1 MYTVYTQDTIR
12 VYAVSIVNANFER
25 RVDGSE

>member
-1 MYTVYTQDTIR
+1 MYTVYTHDTIW
-12 VYAVSIVNANFER
+12 VYAMSIASVNFER